1 MPINSI
7 TTNQNKTNETR
18 ATYGAREFTDLKMS
32 LIQYAKQ
39 YFPNTYK
46 DFNDASPGMMFIEM
60 SAYVGD
66 VLNFYAQGFDGD
78 LIDVVVQNAGP
89 SSAEL
94 HITPTPNLNGETNIL
109 PSKTNPI
116 IPSKYPPP
124 ILHSQTVLNNNIC
137 K

>member
-66 VLNFYAQGFDGD
+66 VLNFYIDKQYQEMLLPLANERKNVINLARMLGYKYQNQSAAYVD
-78 LIDVVVQNAGP
+78 L
-89 SSAEL
+89 EFF
-94 HITPTPNLNGETNIL
+94 H
-109 PSKTNPI
+109 
-116 IPSKYPPP
+116 
-124 ILHSQTVLNNNIC
+124 
-137 K
+137 